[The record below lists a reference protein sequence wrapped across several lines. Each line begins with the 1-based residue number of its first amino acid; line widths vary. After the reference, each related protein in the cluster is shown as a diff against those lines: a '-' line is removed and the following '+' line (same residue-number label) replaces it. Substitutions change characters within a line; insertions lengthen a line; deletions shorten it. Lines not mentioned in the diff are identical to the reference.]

1 MNLEELYQQHIEPL
15 PVVDKLRLIALIAQ
29 GLADQ
34 LREADQ
40 VVTARATMVIT
51 KNDARQWNT
60 C

>member
-40 VVTARATMVIT
+40 VVTVRATT
-51 KNDARQWNT
+51 ATNENNPG
-60 C
+60 